1 MKISVIGIGK
11 VGATV
16 AFVLAEDGLASEI
29 VLWNRNAIAARANAL
44 DIEQACAFTPYRV
57 AIRAGEIEDT
67 AGSDI
72 LVMCASVPTPAQMV
86 DRCELAAG
94 NIALMRELVPRF
106 AALSPHAVIVNVT
119 NPVDAISW
127 HILQLSAF
135 PWQRVIGTGTLVDS
149 ARFRDILSQQV
160 GIHPLDIRAYIL
172 GEHGDTQF
180 AALSIATAGGEHIDA
195 TPARYTML
203 DEAKQT
209 AFEVLRGKG
218 YTNYAVAM
226 AVRTIVEAV
235 VRDLCA
241 TLPVSVRIDGFCGV
255 SDVCLSIPAVIGRGG
270 VHFTLVP
277 DLSAAEQDAFRR
289 SAAVVRRTIE
299 ATGEG

>member
-16 AFVLAEDGLASEI
+16 AFVLAEHGLANEI
-29 VLWNRNAIAARANAL
+29 VLWNRSSTAARANAL

-57 AIRAGEIEDT
+57 AIRAGELADT

-72 LVMCASVPTPAQMV
+72 LVMCASVPTPTQMI

-94 NIALMRELVPRF
+94 NKALMRELVPRF
-106 AALSPHAVIVNVT
+106 AALSPNAVIVNVT
-119 NPVDAISW
+119 NPVDAITW
-127 HILQLSAF
+127 HVLQLCGF

-160 GIHPLDIRAYIL
+160 GIHPVDIRAYIL
-172 GEHGDTQF
+172 GEHGDSQF

-195 TPARYTML
+195 TPARYKML
-203 DEAKQT
+203 EQAKAT

-218 YTNYAVAM
+218 YTNYAIAM
-226 AVRTIVEAV
+226 AVRNIVEAV

-241 TLPVSVRIDGFCGV
+241 TLPVSVRIDGFCDI
-255 SDVCLSIPAVIGRGG
+255 SDVCLSLPAVIGRGG

-277 DLSAAEQDAFRR
+277 DLNAAEQEAFRR
-289 SAAVVRRTIE
+289 SAAVVRRTI
-299 ATGEG
+299 AAMG

>member
-16 AFVLAEDGLASEI
+16 AFLLAEDGLASEI
-29 VLWNRNAIAARANAL
+29 VLWNRSPAAARANAL

-57 AIRAGEIEDT
+57 VIRAGETDDT

-72 LVMCASVPTPAQMV
+72 LVMCASVPTPAQLI

-106 AALSPHAVIVNVT
+106 ATLSPNAVIVNVT
-119 NPVDAISW
+119 NPVDVITW
-127 HILQLSAF
+127 HILRLSGF

-180 AALSIATAGGEHIDA
+180 AALSIATAGGEHINA

-203 DEAKQT
+203 EQAKET

-235 VRDLCA
+235 VRNLCA
-241 TLPVSVRIDGFCGV
+241 TLPVSVRISGFCGV
-255 SDVCLSIPAVIGRGG
+255 SDVCLSIPSVIGQGG
-270 VHFTLVP
+270 VHFTLAP
-277 DLSAAEQDAFRR
+277 DLSTGEQEAFRR
-289 SAAVVRRTIE
+289 SAAVVRKAIE
-299 ATGEG
+299 AIA